1 MAAAGIELCSRIVL
15 IAAAVVIVLGFLAAP
30 ASAREVPDGN
40 GGGRYEL
47 MERQRVSTQHGVP
60 SGPNP
65 GSNLSPPLPPR
76 DGDDVAVE
84 ANGGRRQYDLMKQ
97 QRVSTQHDVP
107 SGPNPGSNLSPPLPP
122 RDVAVEANGG
132 HRYELMKQQH
142 VSTQHDVPSG
152 PNPGSNL
159 SPRLP
164 PPRDIVRP

>member
-1 MAAAGIELCSRIVL
+1 MAAAGIDLCSRIVL
-15 IAAAVVIVLGFLAAP
+15 TAAAAVIVLALLAAP

-40 GGGRYEL
+40 GSGRYEL
-47 MERQRVSTQHGVP
+47 MERQRVSTQHG
-60 SGPNP
+60 
-65 GSNLSPPLPPR
+65 
-76 DGDDVAVE
+76 
-84 ANGGRRQYDLMKQ
+84 
-97 QRVSTQHDVP
+97 VP

-164 PPRDIVRP
+164 PPHDIVRP